1 MMVRPSARRRWP
13 LGLLIVF
20 ATVNVSV
27 LVLRRE
33 NVPFRHFTSPTAMPV
48 IGAAVSLALM
58 TTKDAETFGR
68 AAVLLAVGALLW
80 VVTRKAAA

>member
-1 MMVRPSARRRWP
+1 
-13 LGLLIVF
+13 
-20 ATVNVSV
+20 VNISV

-33 NVPFRHFTSPTAMPV
+33 TVPCRHFTAPTAMPV

-68 AAVLLAVGALLW
+68 AAVLLAVGAFLW
-80 VVTRKAAA
+80 VFSR